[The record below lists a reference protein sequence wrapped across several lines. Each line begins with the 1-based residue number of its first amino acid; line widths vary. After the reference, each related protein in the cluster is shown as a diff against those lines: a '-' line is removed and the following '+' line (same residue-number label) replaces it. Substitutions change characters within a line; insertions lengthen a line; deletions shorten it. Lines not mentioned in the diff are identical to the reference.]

1 MDGME
6 IIMKIKKR
14 IGRPVTPVLA
24 REPHTKEINLKLE
37 RIGDVIREA
46 RLNQGL
52 TQEELAELIDVTP
65 AYIGHIE
72 RNQRSFS
79 LQTLVKLAT
88 ELDIDMNYLFS
99 DSTPSDEEQVII
111 DFKQLVKG
119 KPLRAQKAA
128 LDIVRTALKYL

>member
-1 MDGME
+1 M
-6 IIMKIKKR
+6 
-14 IGRPVTPVLA
+14 
-24 REPHTKEINLKLE
+24 
-37 RIGDVIREA
+37 
-46 RLNQGL
+46 

-99 DSTPSDEEQVII
+99 DSVPSNEEQIVAE
-111 DFKQLVKG
+111 FKQLIKG
-119 KPLRAQKAA
+119 KPLRAQEAA
-128 LDIVRTALKYL
+128 LDMVRTVFKYM

>member
-1 MDGME
+1 ME
-6 IIMKIKKR
+6 IKKTR
-14 IGRPVTPVLA
+14 GRQTTA
-24 REPHTKEINLKLE
+24 RGYTSFRKRKPHTEAVNLKLD
-37 RIGDVIREA
+37 RIGNIIREA

-52 TQEELAELIDVTP
+52 TQEELAELVDVTP

-79 LQTLVKLAT
+79 LQTLVRLVT

-99 DSTPSDEEQVII
+99 ETVPTDDDKII
-111 DFKQLVKG
+111 VDFKQLISG
-119 KPLRAQKAA
+119 KPLHTQEAV

>member
-1 MDGME
+1 
-6 IIMKIKKR
+6 MKIKKTR
-14 IGRPVTPVLA
+14 GRQTTTRGYTPFCE
-24 REPHTKEINLKLE
+24 RKPHTEEVNLKLD
-37 RIGDVIREA
+37 RIGNIIREA

-52 TQEELAELIDVTP
+52 TQEELAELVDVTP

-79 LQTLVKLAT
+79 LQTLVRLVT

-99 DSTPSDEEQVII
+99 EDVSTDDEKII
-111 DFKQLVKG
+111 VDFKQLISG
-119 KPLRAQKAA
+119 KPLHTQEAV

>member
-1 MDGME
+1 
-6 IIMKIKKR
+6 MKIKKTR
-14 IGRPVTPVLA
+14 GRQTTTRGYTPVCE
-24 REPHTKEINLKLE
+24 RKPHTEEVNLKLD
-37 RIGDVIREA
+37 RIGNIIREA

-52 TQEELAELIDVTP
+52 TQEELAELVDVTP

-79 LQTLVKLAT
+79 LQMLVRLVT

-99 DSTPSDEEQVII
+99 EDVATDDEKII
-111 DFKQLVKG
+111 VDFKQLISG
-119 KPLRAQKAA
+119 KPLHTQEAV

>member
-1 MDGME
+1 ME
-6 IIMKIKKR
+6 AKKHR
-14 IGRPVTPVLA
+14 GRQAGNRGRTHISQ
-24 REPHTKEINLKLE
+24 REPHTKEIDLKLD
-37 RIGDVIREA
+37 RIGNIIREA

-52 TQEELAELIDVTP
+52 TQEELAELVDVTP

-79 LQTLVKLAT
+79 LQTLVKLVT

-99 DSTPSDEEQVII
+99 ESAPTSEEQIII
-111 DFKQLVKG
+111 DFKQLITG
-119 KPLRAQKAA
+119 KPLQTQEAV

>member
-1 MDGME
+1 
-6 IIMKIKKR
+6 MKNKKTR
-14 IGRPVTPVLA
+14 SSHVSATGHIPLSERK
-24 REPHTKEINLKLE
+24 PHTDVVNLKLD
-37 RIGDVIREA
+37 RIGSIIRGA

-52 TQEELAELIDVTP
+52 TQEELAELVDVTP

-79 LQTLVKLAT
+79 LQTLVRLVT

-99 DSTPSDEEQVII
+99 EDVPTDDDKVIV
-111 DFKQLVKG
+111 DFKQLISG
-119 KPLRAQKAA
+119 KPLPTQEAV

>member
-1 MDGME
+1 
-6 IIMKIKKR
+6 MKIKKHKSGQIDSR
-14 IGRPVTPVLA
+14 NRTHITERK
-24 REPHTKEINLKLE
+24 PHTKEIDLKLD
-37 RIGDVIREA
+37 RIGNIIREA

-52 TQEELAELIDVTP
+52 TQEELAELVDVTP

-79 LQTLVKLAT
+79 LQTLVKLVT

-99 DSTPSDEEQVII
+99 ESVPTSEEQIII
-111 DFKQLVKG
+111 DFKQLIKG
-119 KPLRAQKAA
+119 KPLQTQEAV